1 MSETE
6 PKQEPKLTPQ
16 QIKNSVPHCLR
27 AKDPRFIQNPFSKRY
42 ILKKS
47 PTHIRLVHSGVFLNM
62 DSTEPIKVVLPPKI
76 TPAII
81 HAPIKEPLCKTLV
94 NIVDKNKNQFEDLSE
109 KETNLLLRK
118 LLTLKLTK
126 KKKKKKK
133 KKVIVV
139 SSSDES
145 SSDSDSD

>member
-6 PKQEPKLTPQ
+6 PKQETKLTPQ

-27 AKDPRFIQNPFSKRY
+27 KSDPRFIQNPFSKRY

-47 PTHIRLVHSGVFLNM
+47 PTHVRLVHSGVFLNM
-62 DSTEPIKVVLPPKI
+62 DSTEPIKVVIPPKV

-81 HAPIKEPLCKTLV
+81 HAPIKEALCETLV
-94 NIVDKNKNQFEDLSE
+94 NIIDKNKNKFEDLSE